1 MLILEYLYNLSDV
14 AVSQAVNCN
23 ILFKWFCGL
32 DIDELAPDDTT
43 LVKFRRR
50 LGEDGF
56 KAVFTDFIE
65 QAKRLGYGKGKLRIL
80 DATCV
85 LSFSR
90 GLNVVNLLKDGIK
103 RVLRR
108 VKEKALP
115 LSEKVKANALK
126 LIKVKRWVKL
136 LELKKVVKQLM
147 RELNGAVDKRSEK
160 ILDLMK
166 QVIDNGKTIG
176 RLVDFDAAW
185 GYKVHLVCDEIRGL
199 IGSI

>member
-1 MLILEYLYNLSDV
+1 
-14 AVSQAVNCN
+14 
-23 ILFKWFCGL
+23 
-32 DIDELAPDDTT
+32 
-43 LVKFRRR
+43 
-50 LGEDGF
+50 
-56 KAVFTDFIE
+56 
-65 QAKRLGYGKGKLRIL
+65 
-80 DATCV
+80 
-85 LSFSR
+85 
-90 GLNVVNLLKDGIK
+90 
-103 RVLRR
+103 
-108 VKEKALP
+108 
-115 LSEKVKANALK
+115 
-126 LIKVKRWVKL
+126 KRWVKL